1 VAVRDKLQR
10 VPYNSTELSVILSLT
25 MASSNICAGAMKGLL
40 WLLRNYESSV
50 YAKVLTHHVVQLVL
64 LIESM
69 SRKVA
74 ANPSVTNYVDFCNL
88 VEETTCTVEL
98 YIPHIS

>member
-1 VAVRDKLQR
+1 MAVRDKLQR
-10 VPYNSTELSVILSLT
+10 VPYNSTELPVILTLI
-25 MASSNICAGAMKGLL
+25 MAASNICAGAMKGLL

-64 LIESM
+64 LIEAA
-69 SRKVA
+69 SRKVV
-74 ANPSVTNYVDFCNL
+74 ANPSVTNYVDFCSL
-88 VEETTCTVEL
+88 VEDATCTVEL